1 MAVKVY
7 SAAVLG
13 LEAEL
18 VEVEADLGGGQLG
31 SFATVGLP
39 DLAVN
44 EARERVRSAIKNS
57 QIDFPHVKVTV
68 NLAPAN
74 LKKQGSGY
82 DLPIAISIIA
92 ALGKLKNSSLDL
104 SKTVLVGELALDGRL
119 RPVNG
124 MLSVALMCVRLGFE
138 RLLVPRTNAAE
149 AALVAG
155 IEVIGLEDL
164 RQVVNYLLAKELIEP
179 MSSQEPD
186 LVNVA
191 QVADMAYICGQEQ
204 AKRAMEIAASGAH
217 NILLSGSPGSG
228 KTLLARTLPSILPNL
243 SLEEALEITKIYSI
257 AGYLPSGEALI
268 RTRPFRAPH
277 HTASGVALVGG
288 GSWPR
293 PGEISL
299 AHRGVLFLD
308 EFPEF
313 ARPVLES
320 LRQPLE
326 DGTVTVT
333 RAAGNLVFPA
343 KFVLVAAMNPCP
355 CGFAMDED
363 KVCSCSQRQILSYQQ
378 KISGPILDRF
388 DLSVTVPRLEFKK
401 LTSDNLGENS
411 AIIKK
416 RVEVARARQRERLK
430 GEACLTN
437 SEMRPELVKKFCVL
451 DLKSK
456 SLLEQ
461 AVARLS
467 LSPRAYFRVIKLA
480 RTIAD
485 LDGLEVIGWSQVAE
499 ALQYR
504 QKV

>member
-13 LEAEL
+13 LEAEV

-57 QIDFPHVKVTV
+57 NIDFPHVKVTV

-204 AKRAMEIAASGAH
+204 AKRALEIA
-217 NILLSGSPGSG
+217 
-228 KTLLARTLPSILPNL
+228 K
-243 SLEEALEITKIYSI
+243 
-257 AGYLPSGEALI
+257 
-268 RTRPFRAPH
+268 
-277 HTASGVALVGG
+277 
-288 GSWPR
+288 
-293 PGEISL
+293 
-299 AHRGVLFLD
+299 
-308 EFPEF
+308 
-313 ARPVLES
+313 
-320 LRQPLE
+320 
-326 DGTVTVT
+326 
-333 RAAGNLVFPA
+333 
-343 KFVLVAAMNPCP
+343 
-355 CGFAMDED
+355 
-363 KVCSCSQRQILSYQQ
+363 
-378 KISGPILDRF
+378 
-388 DLSVTVPRLEFKK
+388 
-401 LTSDNLGENS
+401 
-411 AIIKK
+411 
-416 RVEVARARQRERLK
+416 
-430 GEACLTN
+430 
-437 SEMRPELVKKFCVL
+437 
-451 DLKSK
+451 
-456 SLLEQ
+456 
-461 AVARLS
+461 
-467 LSPRAYFRVIKLA
+467 
-480 RTIAD
+480 
-485 LDGLEVIGWSQVAE
+485 
-499 ALQYR
+499 
-504 QKV
+504 